1 MVGNIAHIA
10 NKHASM
16 KEEER
21 SVSAYTSRAENPPKT
36 KDLN

>member
-16 KEEER
+16 KEEC